1 MSHRYLLLLALFSLV
16 YNWVNSNGEYM
27 LSKLITDN
35 VESLIQNGQL
45 AAADKGHAIGSAYAD
60 FYFYVNVAGV
70 LLQTFV
76 VSRLV
81 RWFKLPAAFLF
92 LPVLAL
98 GNAFVFAFVPI
109 VALAKAGKT
118 AENATDYSLNNT
130 LRQMLWLVTS
140 PEMKYKAKQVVDTFC
155 VRIGDVCSALSVY
168 LAVDVLQFSV
178 PRFAWISIV
187 LAVLWLFLAASI
199 GRLYHGFEERKEKLG
214 A

>member
-1 MSHRYLLLLALFSLV
+1 MRKQSSRIRQKQFVAGSALALSAMA
-16 YNWVNSNGEYM
+16 G
-27 LSKLITDN
+27 
-35 VESLIQNGQL
+35 
-45 AAADKGHAIGSAYAD
+45 AIGSAYAD
-60 FYFYVNVAGV
+60 FFFYVNVVGV

-81 RWFKLPAAFLF
+81 KWLKLPAAFLF

-98 GNAFVFAFVPI
+98 GTACIFAFVPI

-140 PEMKYKAKQVVDTFC
+140 PDMKYKAKQVVDTFC

-168 LAVDVLQFSV
+168 LAVDVLGFSV
-178 PRFAWISIV
+178 PRFAWLSIV
-187 LAVLWLFLAASI
+187 LAAMWIGLALAI
-199 GRLYHGFEERKEKLG
+199 GRVYHGLDEREEKLG